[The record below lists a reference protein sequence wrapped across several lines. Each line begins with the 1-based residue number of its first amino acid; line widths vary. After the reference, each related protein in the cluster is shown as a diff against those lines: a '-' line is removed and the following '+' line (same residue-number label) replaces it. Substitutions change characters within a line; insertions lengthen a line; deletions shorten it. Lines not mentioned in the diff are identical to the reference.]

1 MKEQIKTIVFAIL
14 DKEPE
19 RVTSAE
25 LEFLLNNITY
35 EILEE
40 YQQITG
46 EAILIDGFNC
56 EAESEE
62 VINVSALDLINLMKH
77 LEKSK

>member
-1 MKEQIKTIVFAIL
+1 MKEQIKRIVFAIL

-19 RVTSAE
+19 RVTAAE
-25 LEFLLNNITY
+25 LEFLLDNITY
-35 EILEE
+35 ELLEE

-46 EAILIDGFNC
+46 EAVLIDGFNC

-62 VINVSALDLINLMKH
+62 IINVSAIDLFNLIKD
-77 LEKSK
+77 LENTK

>member
-1 MKEQIKTIVFAIL
+1 MKEQIKKIIFTIL
-14 DKEPE
+14 NKEPE
-19 RVTSAE
+19 KVTSEE
-25 LEFLLNNITY
+25 LDFLLNHITY
-35 EILEE
+35 EMLEE

-62 VINVSALDLINLMKH
+62 VINISAMDLLNIAKY
-77 LEKSK
+77 LEN

>member
-1 MKEQIKTIVFAIL
+1 MREQIKTILFAIL

-19 RVTSAE
+19 RVTSEE
-25 LEFLLNNITY
+25 LEFLLHHITY

-62 VINVSALDLINLMKH
+62 VINISALDLLNVMKY
-77 LEKSK
+77 LEN

>member
-46 EAILIDGFNC
+46 AAILIDGFNC

-77 LEKSK
+77 LEN